1 MAEGLWRTK
10 ESRLVSAAAFR
21 TRDLHMTTS
30 RHVCVS
36 GMNDLERFFKNL
48 IATLFIVT
56 LLHQARAASAT

>member
-1 MAEGLWRTK
+1 M
-10 ESRLVSAAAFR
+10 SAAAFR

-36 GMNDLERFFKNL
+36 GMNDLERFLNL